1 MVTRKIL
8 PRKLSSNKSFEE
20 SLAGGAAYS
29 MSEASCN
36 NDTANVNSF
45 KIDKMFDKEREG
57 EGDLEREFES
67 VSQLSRGQSAE

>member
-1 MVTRKIL
+1 MRMVTRKIL

-36 NDTANVNSF
+36 VNSF

-57 EGDLEREFES
+57 EGDLERKFES